1 MNLFIK
7 LFLTSLFLITIT
19 PLQASGIVANI
30 TALSPNEMIKWG
42 NPKTLP
48 VGAHDYVLHGNPETK
63 SIYTVRLKLPA
74 NYKIPPYFQSATS
87 YTTVISGS
95 YHIGMGSKF
104 DETKGK
110 LISKG
115 GFIIIP
121 EKITVYAW
129 TTEPTIIQIN
139 GEGPLKVTTL
149 DKENSK

>member
-1 MNLFIK
+1 MKLFIK
-7 LFLTSLFLITIT
+7 LLLTGILFITIT
-19 PLQASGIVANI
+19 PLQASETPANI

-48 VGAHDYVLHGNPETK
+48 IGAHDYVLHGNPETK
-63 SIYTVRLKLPA
+63 SIYTVRLKFPA
-74 NYKIPPYFQSATS
+74 NYKIPPYFQSAST

-110 LISKG
+110 LISQG
-115 GFIIIP
+115 GFIVIP
-121 EKITVYAW
+121 ENITVYAW

-149 DKENSK
+149 DTESSK